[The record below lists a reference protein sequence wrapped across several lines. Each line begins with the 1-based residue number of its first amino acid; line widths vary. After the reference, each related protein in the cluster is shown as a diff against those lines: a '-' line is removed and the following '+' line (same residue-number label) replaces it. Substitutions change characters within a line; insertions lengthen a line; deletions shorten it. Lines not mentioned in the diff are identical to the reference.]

1 MAMGALQFGAAYFLF
16 EGFANAPV
24 SLVILLFYVY
34 PLIATLGAALLL
46 GEPLGPRRLV
56 VLGLGLAGIA
66 LSVGAPASVKGIG
79 IVFGLLAGL
88 CLGSNVVAGRHLMT
102 TRRAAPFD
110 VVPLMFVGP
119 ALALALVVWPTRGV
133 DLSLD
138 GVGWAALV
146 GLALVGTV
154 LPTLLFWTGVSLVG
168 AGTASMLAT
177 VEPLVAVLLAYA
189 VLDESLSGL
198 QLVGGVLI
206 VSAVTL
212 LSVPDAAFATLR
224 RRAPG
229 P

>member
-1 MAMGALQFGAAYFLF
+1 MALGALQFGAAYFLF

-34 PLIATLGAALLL
+34 PLVATLGAALLL
-46 GEPLGPRRLV
+46 GEPLGARRLV
-56 VLGLGLAGIA
+56 VLALGLAGIA

-88 CLGSNVVAGRHLMT
+88 CLGSNVVAGRRLMT

-110 VVPLMFVGP
+110 VVPLMFLGP

-198 QLVGGVLI
+198 QLVGGALI
-206 VSAVTL
+206 VAAVTL
-212 LSVPDAAFATLR
+212 LSVPDAAFAALR
-224 RRAPG
+224 RRAAAP
-229 P
+229 